1 MNISGATSS
10 SYALQSSDVGDTI
23 DIVVTATNAGGSGS
37 ATSSK
42 TQTVKPPP
50 PANTGAPTISGTA
63 QQGQT
68 LTASNGSWSNSPTSY
83 GHQWQDCSSSCSNI
97 SGATGSTYNLQSSD
111 VGDTIDVV
119 VTATNAGGSGSA
131 TSAKTATVTAA
142 TAPPPANTGAPT
154 ISGTAQQG
162 QTLTASNGSWSN
174 SPTSYGH
181 QWQDCSSSCSNISG
195 ATGSTYNLQSS
206 DVGDTIDVVVTA
218 TNAGGSGSATSA
230 KTATVTA
237 SSSPPSAP
245 SNTSAPVVTG
255 TAQQGNTLTASSGTW
270 TGTAPI
276 DYTYQWQD
284 CSSGACTNI
293 SGATSTTYVLQSS
306 DVGNTIDVVVTG
318 TNGAGSAS
326 ATSAQT
332 ASVSSSSGMYA
343 LPADRT
349 FGWNP
354 GLNAVGGIPNR
365 TSIYETI
372 SPSGGDDTATIQAA
386 LNSCPVDGVVQLT
399 AGVFNI
405 SGHGLSDGEL
415 VLHAAGCRSGSG
427 HLAGGYGTVGWDD
440 LGYVFGEGDQ
450 GSGYPVAIIG
460 PRWGTARHGCQSDRR
475 CGPGDEHGDGR
486 EHVRAGGWRYWW
498 PWMR

>member
-111 VGDTIDVV
+111 VGDTVDVV

-142 TAPPPANTGAPT
+142 TAPPPGNTGAPT

-284 CSSGACTNI
+284 CSSGACTKYLR
-293 SGATSTTYVLQSS
+293 SHVH
-306 DVGNTIDVVVTG
+306 DVCPAVVG
-318 TNGAGSAS
+318 RREH
-326 ATSAQT
+326 
-332 ASVSSSSGMYA
+332 
-343 LPADRT
+343 DRC
-349 FGWNP
+349 
-354 GLNAVGGIPNR
+354 R
-365 TSIYETI
+365 
-372 SPSGGDDTATIQAA
+372 
-386 LNSCPVDGVVQLT
+386 
-399 AGVFNI
+399 
-405 SGHGLSDGEL
+405 GHGDERRRFGVGDFGADGQCFEQL
-415 VLHAAGCRSGSG
+415 RDVRAAGGSYVWLESGVERG
-427 HLAGGYGTVGWDD
+427 
-440 LGYVFGEGDQ
+440 
-450 GSGYPVAIIG
+450 
-460 PRWGTARHGCQSDRR
+460 RR
-475 CGPGDEHGDGR
+475 DPKSDEHL
-486 EHVRAGGWRYWW
+486 
-498 PWMR
+498 